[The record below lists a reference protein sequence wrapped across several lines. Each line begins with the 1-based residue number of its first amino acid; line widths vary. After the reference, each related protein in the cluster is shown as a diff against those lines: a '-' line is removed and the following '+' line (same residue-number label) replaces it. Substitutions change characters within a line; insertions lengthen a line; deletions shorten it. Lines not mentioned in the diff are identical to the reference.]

1 MKYSDFVEVNEGFQ
15 TSINLEYDLNRIEK
29 VKSYIPTE
37 QSVKILGTFLRS
49 FYYSKDSQSRARVL
63 IGPYG
68 RGKSHLLLVLT
79 ALTSLDVYVS
89 ADHAAEGKK
98 VQQLLC
104 DKIKSVDLEVG
115 ALAQAVVDDGI
126 RTLPVVI
133 NSNSVDINQAFLIA
147 IKEALERA
155 GQEQLL
161 PTTYFDAAIEV
172 LDRWNESYPD
182 VIKKFGKELKAY
194 KLTIDKLYIGL
205 KQFDQEAYS
214 VFCTCYPLVTAGT
227 EFNPFSN
234 MDVVKL
240 YMAVVDALVE
250 QTSYSGINIIFDEFS
265 KFLEANMDA
274 SKMLNFKI
282 IQDMAEAATRS
293 GKKQIHFTCITHKD
307 ILDYSASDS
316 FKTVEGRFSKVHY
329 IASSEQSYE
338 LIANAIPKKDGF
350 LSYMAEN
357 KLAYTNALN
366 SASIVN
372 VFSELTA
379 SAFEKKVAKGCF
391 PLAPL
396 SAFAL
401 FRVSELVGQNERTLF
416 TFLARP
422 EEYSLYDF
430 LQKDHAVLEFI
441 TIDSVYDYFRDLLKK
456 EVFNAAVHSVWA
468 KSDTALRQISKS
480 DEARIIKAIAIINII
495 RDERFKT
502 TPAHVKAALLMD
514 DAAFD
519 VAIKQLLQ
527 KHILS
532 QRDSSELVMLTANG
546 VDVQKNVLAY
556 VNSKISKINV
566 CELLE
571 NNFPLGYVIPR
582 EYNDR
587 YSMLRYFRKFYMN
600 AATFLSYKS
609 GSSLTNDYKS
619 DGVILY
625 ILVSNESERASVC
638 EHIKL
643 LTDAPEII
651 VCLSDID
658 FDFTDSLKKIVA
670 IQYLKNS
677 EYANDS
683 HYFEEIQ
690 IYEEDLR
697 KQIVSTVDSMYS
709 PVSKH
714 SRYINCTGSID
725 VYHQAD
731 LNLAV
736 SKICMSCYCDTPV
749 VNNEMVNKA
758 VLNAQNI
765 KGRNIVLDWMLN
777 HANDS
782 VIPCPEGYGPE
793 VSIFKAMYLH
803 TGLAASEE
811 VADNGI
817 NAVLR
822 LITAFV
828 NSCEAKKN
836 SFEQLYD
843 TLQKPPYGMRKGI
856 IPLFVVYVLRKYKEN
871 TIVYYKGKEIELSAQ
886 VLSALNDMPAEYS
899 LMLEEG
905 TQEKEDFLNVL
916 ETIFSEYLDGGSLST
931 NKVYSVAKGMQNW
944 MRSLPEYTKRFM
956 VSYSGGVVSPVDN
969 STKVIRNDLL
979 KFEINA
985 REMLFNTWRNKLS
998 LSGSLD
1004 ECVSE
1009 IRRVKKL
1016 LDMHTQYFRQELINH
1031 LVALFVPG
1039 YTGSLSKAMKLW
1051 FEKTPDGTKKHI
1063 FDSTANNLLMLA
1075 DSWDSFDDQHLIN
1088 ELAVMFVSMAVEDWN
1103 DGLVKQFYS
1112 EIEAAIDRINS
1123 YVEKKTDSQGC
1134 TLAISL
1140 PDGIVEKS
1148 FSGAE
1153 ISPLGKTALSN
1164 LHSIFDEYNGA
1175 IEPDEQLA
1183 IIAELIRDIVN

>member
-1 MKYSDFVEVNEGFQ
+1 MKYSDFIEINEGFQ
-15 TSINLEYDLNRIEK
+15 TSINLEYDLNKIEK

-49 FYYSKDSQSRARVL
+49 FYYSKNGQGRARVL

-79 ALTSLDVYVS
+79 ALTSLDIYAS
-89 ADHAAEGKK
+89 ADDAAEGKV

-104 DKIKSVDLEVG
+104 DKIKSVDPEVG

-126 RTLPVVI
+126 RALPVVI

-161 PTTYFDAAIEV
+161 PTTYFDAAVEV
-172 LDRWNESYPD
+172 LDRWNASYPD
-182 VIKKFGKELKAY
+182 VIIKFSKELKVY
-194 KLTIDKLYIGL
+194 KLSLDELYIGL
-205 KQFDQEAYS
+205 KQFNQDAYS

-227 EFNPFSN
+227 EFNPFCN

-240 YMAVVDALVE
+240 YLGVVDALVE
-250 QTSYSGINIIFDEFS
+250 QTNYSGIHIIFDEFS

-307 ILDYSASDS
+307 ILDYSSSDS

-338 LIANAIPKKDGF
+338 LIANAIPKKEGF
-350 LSYMAEN
+350 LSYVAEN
-357 KLAYTNALN
+357 RLAYTNALN
-366 SASIVN
+366 SASVVN
-372 VFSELTA
+372 VFSELA
-379 SAFEKKVAKGCF
+379 APAFEKKVVQGCF

-396 SAFAL
+396 SAYAL
-401 FRVSELVGQNERTLF
+401 LRVSELVGQNERTLF

-422 EEYSLYDF
+422 DEHSLCNF
-430 LQKDHAVLEFI
+430 LQEDHETIEFI
-441 TIDSVYDYFRDLLKK
+441 TIDSVYDYFAGVLRK
-456 EVFNAAVHSVWA
+456 ELFNTAVHSVWA
-468 KSDTALRQISKS
+468 KSDTALRQISKTE
-480 DEARIIKAIAIINII
+480 EAKIIKAISIINII
-495 RDERFKT
+495 QDENFKA
-502 TPAHVKAALLMD
+502 TPAHIKAALLMD

-519 VAIKQLLQ
+519 TAINQLLQ
-527 KHILS
+527 KHIIS
-532 QRDSSELVMLTANG
+532 QRDSSEFVMLTANG
-546 VDVQKNVLAY
+546 VDIQKNIVTYA
-556 VNSKISKINV
+556 NSRISKINA
-566 CELLE
+566 CELLDD
-571 NNFPLGYVIPR
+571 NFSLGYIIPR

-587 YSMLRYFRKFYMN
+587 YSMLRYFRKSYMN

-609 GSSLTNDYKS
+609 VERLTEDYRG

-625 ILVSNESERASVC
+625 ILASDEKERACVQ

-643 LTDAPEII
+643 FSDTPEII
-651 VCLSDID
+651 ICLSDID

-677 EYANDS
+677 EYANDP

-697 KQIVSTVDSMYS
+697 KQIVSTIDGMYS
-709 PVSKH
+709 PASKH
-714 SRYINCTGSID
+714 SYYFNCTGPID
-725 VYHQAD
+725 VYRQTD
-731 LNLAV
+731 LNLEV
-736 SKICMSCYCDTPV
+736 SKICMSRYCNTPV
-749 VNNEMVNKA
+749 INNEMVNKA

-765 KGRNIVLDWMLN
+765 KGRNIVLDWVLK
-777 HANDS
+777 HSNDS
-782 VIPCPEGYGPE
+782 AIPCPEGYGPE
-793 VSIFKAMYLH
+793 VSIFKAMYLR
-803 TGLAASEE
+803 TGLALSEE
-811 VADNGI
+811 VSDSGI

-822 LITAFV
+822 LITTFV
-828 NSCEAKKN
+828 NSCEAKKS
-836 SFEQLYD
+836 SFEELYD
-843 TLQKPPYGMRKGI
+843 VLRRPPYGMRKGI

-871 TIVYYKGKEIELSAQ
+871 TIIYYKGKEVELSAQ
-886 VLSALNDMPAEYS
+886 VLSAINDTPADYS

-905 TQEKEDFLNVL
+905 TREKENFLNAL
-916 ETIFSEYLDGGSLST
+916 GTIFVDYLDGSSTST
-931 NKVYSVAKGMQNW
+931 NKVYSVAKSMQNW

-956 VSYSGGVVSPVDN
+956 LSYSGGVASSVDN

-985 REMLFNTWRNKLS
+985 REMLFKTWRNKLS
-998 LSGSLD
+998 PSGSLD
-1004 ECVSE
+1004 ECVYE
-1009 IRRVKKL
+1009 IKRVKQL
-1016 LDMHTQYFRQELINH
+1016 LDTHTQYFRQELINH
-1031 LVALFVPG
+1031 LVVLFMPG

-1051 FEKTPDGTKKHI
+1051 FEKIPDGTKKHV

-1075 DSWDSFDDQHLIN
+1075 ASWDSFDDQHLIN
-1088 ELAVMFVSMAVEDWN
+1088 ELAVSFVSMAVEDWN
-1103 DGLVKQFYS
+1103 DDLAKQFYL
-1112 EIEAAIDRINS
+1112 EIETAIDRINS
-1123 YVEKKTDSQGC
+1123 YVEKKIDSQGC

-1148 FSGAE
+1148 FAGTE

-1164 LHSIFDEYNGA
+1164 LRSIFDEYNGA